1 MGRSRFFFS
10 TELPGSA
17 LHPKAHFKLNL
28 KLSFKKISI
37 HQRKEI
43 FVSTIRSFTTT
54 AAALTDN
61 YLSDLGC
68 FHISYCQHIQTA
80 VPAQKT

>member
-1 MGRSRFFFS
+1 MGRSRFFQHRASRFS
-10 TELPGSA
+10 AASQGSFQTQ
-17 LHPKAHFKLNL
+17 FKVE
-28 KLSFKKISI
+28 FKKISI

-54 AAALTDN
+54 AAALTVDN
-61 YLSDLGC
+61 YQSDLGC

>member
-1 MGRSRFFFS
+1 MFS
-10 TELPGSA
+10 TELPGSV

-28 KLSFKKISI
+28 KLSFQKISI
-37 HQRKEI
+37 HQRKDI
-43 FVSTIRSFTTT
+43 FVLTIRSFTTT
-54 AAALTDN
+54 FAAPTVDN